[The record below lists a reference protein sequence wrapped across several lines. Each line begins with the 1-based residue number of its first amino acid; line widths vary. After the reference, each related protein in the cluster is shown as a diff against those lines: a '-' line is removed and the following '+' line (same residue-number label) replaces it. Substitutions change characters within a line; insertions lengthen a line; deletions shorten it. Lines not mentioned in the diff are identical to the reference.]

1 MTSQAI
7 RGHVSARKAQR
18 LFHGMKTFLILHGIP
33 KGQGSHISERS
44 PQYIHT
50 PVHHVYDGILLPNV
64 DGDGV
69 LYDNTTLIDRDVLY
83 GLSDGL
89 YGFHWLLL
97 NEEVSNIREKTLTNR
112 RLSYVH

>member
-1 MTSQAI
+1 M
-7 RGHVSARKAQR
+7 
-18 LFHGMKTFLILHGIP
+18 
-33 KGQGSHISERS
+33 
-44 PQYIHT
+44 
-50 PVHHVYDGILLPNV
+50 HHVYDGILLPSV